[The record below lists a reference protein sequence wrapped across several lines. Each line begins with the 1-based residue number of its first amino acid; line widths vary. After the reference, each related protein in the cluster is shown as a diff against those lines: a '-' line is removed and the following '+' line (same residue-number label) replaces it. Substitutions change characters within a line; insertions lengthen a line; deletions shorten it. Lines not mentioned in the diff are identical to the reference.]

1 MSSPGRILIEIDPTD
16 LGLAWLVPRTF
27 FFAVELGITMMPA
40 WSWPP
45 ELWRLRSR
53 PPVTVKGGRARVVLR
68 DRELAPGAEANA
80 ARGDAARQRDD
91 EVRPQALDLLGDPRL
106 GARAHADHR
115 DDGGDTD
122 DDAEHREGAPERVDA
137 QRADGDANALP
148 DAHASSSST
157 GSEARTRSASRGDAT
172 RSSPRSRPSL
182 KERIRPA

>member
-16 LGLAWLVPRTF
+16 LGPVARLEVIGRDALDHGRPVEVPVDDLR
-27 FFAVELGITMMPA
+27 GPA
-40 WSWPP
+40 DRGRGD
-45 ELWRLRSR
+45 LDRRNLTRD
-53 PPVTVKGGRARVVLR
+53 RARVVLR

-148 DAHASSSST
+148 DAHAASSST
-157 GSEARTRSASRGDAT
+157 GSEARTRSASRRA
-172 RSSPRSRPSL
+172 RARARRSRADT
-182 KERIRPA
+182 PA